1 MANLDFSN
9 LIALMKGGQDEDPQ
23 TLADRTAYEGIQRA
37 NLTTPVPT
45 YQAPNLGDV
54 VKGVSSGQGVGGK
67 ILGGLGA
74 LLNYGNSSEGKNIIA
89 GMGSGGMA
97 AGMLNQADIAK
108 QKEIGL
114 QNASIAKETARKQNI
129 SELLKEKAA
138 NDTELE
144 KTTNPEILRL
154 LGIQQEN
161 EFNAPFKTAEMN
173 KNNAETAQL
182 PSVQALKEKQAAQ
195 AAAEFNAKQE
205 QEANDLNVKNFGL
218 LKPSTWFTKVTPT
231 TVNQPTAG
239 ITPETVNQPTAG
251 ITPEQAKA
259 ELARR
264 KGQ

>member
-1 MANLDFSN
+1 MANLDFSK

-23 TLADRTAYEGIQRA
+23 AVADRTAYEGIQRA

-54 VKGVSSGQGVGGK
+54 VKGVSDGQGVGGK

-97 AGMLNQADIAK
+97 PGMLNEANLARG
-108 QKEIGL
+108 KEIGL
-114 QNASIAKETARKQNI
+114 TNASIGREQQRKQ
-129 SELLKEKAA
+129 SVAELLT
-138 NDTELE
+138 DTAKNASEE
-144 KTTNPEILRL
+144 RKSTNPEILRL
-154 LGIQQEN
+154 LGVQAEN

-173 KNNAETAQL
+173 ERIANTNAL
-182 PSVQALKEKQAAQ
+182 PSKQALAEKEAAQ

-239 ITPETVNQPTAG
+239 ITPE
-251 ITPEQAKA
+251 QAKA

-264 KGQ
+264 KGK